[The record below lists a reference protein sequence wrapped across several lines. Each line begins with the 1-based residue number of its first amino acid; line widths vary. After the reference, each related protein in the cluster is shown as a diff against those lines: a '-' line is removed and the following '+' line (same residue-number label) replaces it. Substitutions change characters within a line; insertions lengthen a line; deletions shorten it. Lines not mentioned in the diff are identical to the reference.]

1 LKRHPFNFLEIK
13 R

>member
-1 LKRHPFNFLEIK
+1 LKRHPVNFLEIK